1 MHWPYRLA
9 ILLPVQGR
17 AYMSLVVVV
26 LTLGVSVM
34 SAEKQ
39 HRAIQL
45 RVLPF
50 IVRRTAPGHGQHG

>member
-1 MHWPYRLA
+1 
-9 ILLPVQGR
+9 
-17 AYMSLVVVV
+17 MSLVVVV